1 MFRITDIGTDISA
14 HLSMI
19 AAVIPFSLF
28 TAYQF
33 LSCDGG
39 FDAPESKM
47 RPSPSC
53 VCRRLCAYIMEMIAT
68 SFFFVY
74 CVSNFEFRFYFKTAL
89 TTAWRR
95 VTIQHLRRKEWGVI
109 LCSDHIVWPCNLL
122 CAWPHSFRCFLSGR
136 PHSVVRVF
144 FLCSQCFSSLPAELF
159 REALLHLE
167 MMTTYHF
174 LGHGFDH
181 ILDHSHIPSTRR

>member
-19 AAVIPFSLF
+19 AAVICFSLF

-33 LSCDGG
+33 LSFDRR

-53 VCRRLCAYIMEMIAT
+53 VFRRVSALMMEMIAM

-74 CVSNFEFRFYFKTAL
+74 CVSNFELLFLFSRGLDNRLKKSYN
-89 TTAWRR
+89 TTPAEEGT
-95 VTIQHLRRKEWGVI
+95 V
-109 LCSDHIVWPCNLL
+109 CDSLL
-122 CAWPHSFRCFLSGR
+122 R
-136 PHSVVRVF
+136 PHN
-144 FLCSQCFSSLPAELF
+144 LT
-159 REALLHLE
+159 
-167 MMTTYHF
+167 M
-174 LGHGFDH
+174 
-181 ILDHSHIPSTRR
+181 

>member
-33 LSCDGG
+33 LSANRC
-39 FDAPESKM
+39 FDAPKSKI
-47 RPSPSC
+47 RSSPSC
-53 VCRRLCAYIMEMIAT
+53 VYRRLAPWWWIW
-68 SFFFVY
+68 SRRGFFFVY

-95 VTIQHLRRKEWGVI
+95 ATIQHLRRKEW
-109 LCSDHIVWPCNLL
+109 CSSLL
-122 CAWPHSFRCFLSGR
+122 RPHSLTMLFAPRWPHSYRRFLPSRPHAAVGVFLSC
-136 PHSVVRVF
+136 
-144 FLCSQCFSSLPAELF
+144 FLCSSSLP
-159 REALLHLE
+159 
-167 MMTTYHF
+167 
-174 LGHGFDH
+174 
-181 ILDHSHIPSTRR
+181 